1 MVISIF
7 DSRAVSLEKIHIF
20 ADSAVLT
27 ILFLLYM
34 IEKANFIIRYTGR
47 DNVKNHSD
55 ELIVSQSEQVH
66 LAICDASEW
75 RLI

>member
-34 IEKANFIIRYTGR
+34 IEKVNLIIRYTGR
-47 DNVKNHSD
+47 
-55 ELIVSQSEQVH
+55 EL
-66 LAICDASEW
+66 C
-75 RLI
+75 R